1 MMNDEQQMGCDGPV
15 SVAGIHHSS
24 FIVPTAQTTTAV
36 FVPEMQPGSLAPAP
50 TPPAWRLALGA
61 GVAALAAVAYTAGDA
76 LPPQARSA
84 LGVPAFL
91 GAVFLLSANVRAVNP
106 RVVLAG
112 FALQV
117 ALAALVIHAEPV
129 RAAFDAA
136 GKVVTLFVGFSKA
149 GAGLLFGPLA
159 DGVAMG
165 KAFGPGAGVP
175 FAIILTTTVIFVS
188 TVFSVLYHLRVLQL
202 VVWGFARV
210 MVLVMGPKGVSGAE
224 SLSAAANVFMG
235 QTEAPLIVK
244 PYLGRMTNSELLA
257 VMIGGMAT
265 IAGGVM
271 AIYIEM
277 GADARAI
284 LATSVMAAP
293 CGLYVAKILLPETG
307 EPVTRGTVRVADEKA
322 HANVMDAAT
331 AGASDGMKLA
341 LNIIAMLIAF
351 LAVIAAANY
360 GLKQVHPA
368 WSLEA
373 GFAVLFAPV
382 AALMGVTAADVPK
395 VAELLGVKLVAN
407 EFLAFDL
414 MTRNFAVGSANGMDP
429 RSFALATY
437 ALTGFAN
444 IGSIGIQLGGI
455 GALAEGRRGDLA
467 RLGLRA
473 LAGGFLAT
481 LINAAVAG
489 VLM

>member
-1 MMNDEQQMGCDGPV
+1 M
-15 SVAGIHHSS
+15 SVA
-24 FIVPTAQTTTAV
+24 P
-36 FVPEMQPGSLAPAP
+36 P
-50 TPPAWRLALGA
+50 TPLAWRLALA
-61 GVAALAAVAYTAGDA
+61 LGVAALAAVASAGGDA

-84 LGVPAFL
+84 LGVAAFL
-91 GAVFLLSANVRAVNP
+91 GVAFLLSANVRAVNP

-112 FALQV
+112 FALQLT
-117 ALAALVIHAEPV
+117 LAALIIHAEPV
-129 RAAFDAA
+129 RAAFDWA
-136 GKVVTLFVGFSKA
+136 GRVVTLFVGFSKA

-159 DGVAMG
+159 SGDAMG
-165 KAFGPGAGVP
+165 KAFGPQAGVP
-175 FAIILTTTVIFVS
+175 FAVILTTTVIFVS
-188 TVFSVLYHLRVLQL
+188 TVFTVLYHLRVLQV

-244 PYLGRMTNSELLA
+244 PYLRRMTNSELLA
-257 VMIGGMAT
+257 IMIGGMAT

-307 EPVTRGTVRVADEKA
+307 EPVTRGTVSLADEKA

-331 AGASDGMKLA
+331 AGASEGMKLA

-351 LAVIAAANY
+351 LAVIAAVNH
-360 GLKQVHPA
+360 GLKQFDPS

-373 GFAVLFAPV
+373 AFAKLFAPV
-382 AALMGVTAADVPK
+382 AALMGVTPADVPK

-414 MTRNFAVGSANGMDP
+414 MTRNFRPGSEAGMDP

-455 GALAEGRRGDLA
+455 GALAEERRGDLA

-481 LINAAVAG
+481 LINASVAG